1 MPWAPGA
8 ESRNRGDNWLLEQLS
23 IVNPDGSL
31 NGDGVWRPGAREET
45 RLKFKLDV
53 GSVEKMLNRLGYPE
67 AVRRGQGNLEG
78 SSCGRAADGLASAQP
93 DGKMEVRVTS
103 GQFTQL
109 EPGVGRLLG
118 VLSLQAL
125 PRRIT
130 LDFRDVFSEGF
141 AFDRIS
147 GSIG

>member
-1 MPWAPGA
+1 
-8 ESRNRGDNWLLEQLS
+8 
-23 IVNPDGSL
+23 
-31 NGDGVWRPGAREET
+31 
-45 RLKFKLDV
+45 
-53 GSVEKMLNRLGYPE
+53 
-67 AVRRGQGNLEG
+67 
-78 SSCGRAADGLASAQP
+78 
-93 DGKMEVRVTS
+93 MEVRVTS
-103 GQFTQL
+103 GQFAQL

-147 GSIG
+147 GSIQMMAACCALKTSRFSARRPVCS